1 MKETPQSGQ
10 QTAQTYVGAKQ
21 SCFDLPVLKVHFFV
35 PLKNRYESSLVNE
48 IFLLFIDLPQGFCS
62 CLQISDIHLVSTL
75 ECTHCPMIL
84 TQQGSSIIIHLMT
97 FPKHMIVT
105 EKKMILTLNEGFVQ

>member
-10 QTAQTYVGAKQ
+10 QTSQSYVRAKQ
-21 SCFDLPVLKVHFFV
+21 SCFDLAVLKVLFFFFR
-35 PLKNRYESSLVNE
+35 KNQYESSLVNE

-84 TQQGSSIIIHLMT
+84 TQQGSSIIIHLTT

-105 EKKMILTLNEGFVQ
+105 GKKVLTLNEEFVQ